1 MKTFKEIT
9 INLDSELDAV
19 GTMALEELNSYFKPN
34 DFYVTID
41 QSELTVNLRLL
52 DLQQFSLI
60 KNTVESDFGQE
71 VGKIL
76 NEIEN
81 SIQSIKSYGIKNGK
95 RLYIN
100 YNNER
105 KVKNRVV
112 KEGRRGKY
120 FYALN
125 NKYINQN
132 NELPEQFKNQI
143 ICNDSQNVLQKLP
156 NNCVDLVFTSP
167 PYNFGLDYEDSND
180 DHNWDA
186 YFKKLFRILDECIR
200 VLKYGGRLIINVQ
213 PLFSDYIPSH
223 HLISNYC
230 IKKKLIWKGEVLWE
244 KNNYNCKYTAWG
256 SWKSPS
262 NPYLKYTWEFIEI
275 FCKGEM
281 KKTGEKEN
289 IDISADEFKEW
300 VVAKWSV
307 APERKM
313 KKYDHP
319 AMFPEQLVQRVL
331 KLFSYK
337 NDVILD
343 PFNGAGTTTAI
354 AKKLSRN
361 YIGIDTSEQYCSTAT
376 ERLKN
381 N

>member
-9 INLDSELDAV
+9 INLDSELDAAE
-19 GTMALEELNSYFKPN
+19 TMALEELNSYFKPN

-100 YNNER
+100 YNSER
-105 KVKNRVV
+105 KVKNRVA

-143 ICNDSQNVLQKLP
+143 ICDDSQNVLQKLP

-213 PLFSDYIPSH
+213 PLFSDYIPAII
-223 HLISNYC
+223 L
-230 IKKKLIWKGEVLWE
+230 
-244 KNNYNCKYTAWG
+244 
-256 SWKSPS
+256 
-262 NPYLKYTWEFIEI
+262 
-275 FCKGEM
+275 
-281 KKTGEKEN
+281 
-289 IDISADEFKEW
+289 
-300 VVAKWSV
+300 SV
-307 APERKM
+307 IIVSK
-313 KKYDHP
+313 
-319 AMFPEQLVQRVL
+319 
-331 KLFSYK
+331 
-337 NDVILD
+337 
-343 PFNGAGTTTAI
+343 
-354 AKKLSRN
+354 RN
-361 YIGIDTSEQYCSTAT
+361 
-376 ERLKN
+376 
-381 N
+381 